1 VIGVTT
7 TVPSLE
13 GARRAFDEAEA
24 QDAFWEAHIL
34 ELMEKYPDQFV
45 AVRDGVVV
53 ATSPDL
59 LVLLDALKAKGLGA
73 RDACVRYMETNP
85 GRWAL

>member
-13 GARRAFDEAEA
+13 GARRAFEEAEA
-24 QDAFWEAHIL
+24 QDAFWEAHIP

-45 AVRDGVVV
+45 AVHDGVVA

-59 LVLLDALKAKGLGA
+59 LVLLDTLKAKGLDV
-73 RDACVRYMETNP
+73 RDASVRYMETNP
-85 GRWAL
+85 GRWTL